1 MMRIPAAIALGLVL
15 ASCAGEPPIQCDSD
29 GSIIIPDGT
38 PDRVASEWRSRNFD
52 LATLRLNK
60 LTGGA
65 EYATPAT
72 LEKAKGCP

>member
-1 MMRIPAAIALGLVL
+1 MRIFAVMALGLVL
-15 ASCAGEPPIQCDSD
+15 ASCAGEPSIQCDSD
-29 GSIIIPDGT
+29 GSIIIPADT
-38 PDRVASEWRSRNFD
+38 PESVAGEWRKRNFD